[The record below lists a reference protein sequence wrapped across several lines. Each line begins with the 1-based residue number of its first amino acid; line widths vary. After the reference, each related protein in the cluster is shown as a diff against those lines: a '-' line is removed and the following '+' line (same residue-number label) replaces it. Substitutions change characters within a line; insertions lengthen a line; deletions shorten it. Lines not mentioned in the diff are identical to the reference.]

1 VVERAVDPNT
11 AHRREPLVQK
21 CLCIHDRFKHASW
34 GRLPELRQRVTVIA
48 ATIGQV
54 RVAIDEAREYRHPGK
69 IDDLRSRGNGEA
81 FADGVD
87 LVIADENDLIVE
99 RGTRIRI
106 DQAAGSDGSD
116 LGESKGG
123 AEGNAEKAGK
133 RSAHVVTPSVNKSR
147 FLASLGNDKNVKA
160 QLDGRGRP
168 SSTEKT
174 ISLRRR
180 KLAPC
185 HLSDRPPKGDGTNAL
200 LPHGARRASPRRT
213 PAILARAAPPRRY
226 RNLPAER
233 DHTRQ
238 HSGGGTR
245 AYSRSRR
252 PGRERQLGVAGR

>member
-1 VVERAVDPNT
+1 MLYVWIFSLVIDFVFVDVNYLSVERD
-11 AHRREPLVQK
+11 
-21 CLCIHDRFKHASW
+21 
-34 GRLPELRQRVTVIA
+34 
-48 ATIGQV
+48 
-54 RVAIDEAREYRHPGK
+54 
-69 IDDLRSRGNGEA
+69 
-81 FADGVD
+81 
-87 LVIADENDLIVE
+87 
-99 RGTRIRI
+99 TRIRI

-200 LPHGARRASPRRT
+200 LLRGARRAAQRRT
-213 PAILARAAPPRRY
+213 PAILDRAAPPRRY
-226 RNLPAER
+226 PNLPAER
-233 DHTRQ
+233 DHIPQ
-238 HSGGGTR
+238 HSAGCTR
-245 AYSRSRR
+245 DVRR
-252 PGRERQLGVAGR
+252 